1 MSVVSFQLAREQLP
15 QASRRGKVERKCKPP
30 ARPAGTDTAKGGAV
44 TRVESD
50 LREEGRKCEC
60 SPY

>member
-1 MSVVSFQLAREQLP
+1 MCVLKVSVVSFQLARERLP
-15 QASRRGKVERKCKPP
+15 QASRRRKCNPS

-50 LREEGRKCEC
+50 LGGRGQEV
-60 SPY
+60 